1 MSVAAKLGA
10 KSEGRIDYLSANP
23 FEFTQILRELEKA
36 PEQAMFGQLIFPER
50 ASGRVP
56 LVICCHGSLGWRG
69 HHHEYMVR
77 YLEMGIAVFRVHSF
91 DARQVV
97 SVVEDQMQVTMASMI
112 VDSYRALELLV
123 THPRIDPARIGITG
137 WSLGGSVALYGA
149 WQPLAERLAPGGE
162 RFAAHL
168 PLYPAAHVR
177 PEEARWT
184 RAPIRVLIGGA
195 DDYTPAWFATDLA
208 GELRPAGVD
217 IEVTVYPGAQHSFDS
232 IEPSAFLP
240 LAIGL
245 GKKTTTVARDG
256 SMFVTGSDG
265 RRHPVDEPRHREA
278 SFAAMKARGAHIG
291 GSWDARRR
299 AFPDATAFFGEH
311 LLGA

>member
-1 MSVAAKLGA
+1 MTGA
-10 KSEGRIDYLSANP
+10 KKLSAEREGQIDYASANP
-23 FEFTQILRELEKA
+23 FEFTQILHELENA
-36 PEQAMFGQLIFPER
+36 PEQEMFGQLVFPEH

-112 VDSYRALELLV
+112 VDSYRALELLA

-137 WSLGGSVALYGA
+137 WSLGGSVALYAA
-149 WQPLAERLAPGGE
+149 WEPLAEQLATGGQ

-168 PLYPAAHVR
+168 PIYPAAHVR
-177 PEEARWT
+177 PEDVRWT

-195 DDYTPAWFATDLA
+195 DDYAPAWFATDLA
-208 GELRPAGVD
+208 DELRPAGVD
-217 IEVTVYPGAQHSFDS
+217 IQVLVYPDALHSFDS
-232 IEPSAFLP
+232 IEPRAFLP

-265 RRHPVDEPRHREA
+265 TRYPLDQPRQRQA

-299 AFPDATAFFGEH
+299 AFDDATAFFGQH
-311 LLGA
+311 LLGV

>member
-1 MSVAAKLGA
+1 MSDTTKLAAE
-10 KSEGRIDYLSANP
+10 SEGRIDYPSANP
-23 FEFTQILRELEKA
+23 FEFTQILRGLEQA
-36 PEQAMFGQLIFPER
+36 PEQEMFGQLIFPER
-50 ASGRVP
+50 AAGPVP

-77 YLEMGIAVFRVHSF
+77 FLEMGIAVFRVHSF

-112 VDSYRALELLV
+112 VDSYRALQLLS
-123 THPRIDPARIGITG
+123 THPRIDAAKIGITG
-137 WSLGGSVALYGA
+137 WSLGGSVALYSG
-149 WQPLAERLAPGGE
+149 WEPVAERLASGGE

-177 PEEARWT
+177 PEERRWT
-184 RAPIRVLIGGA
+184 RAPIRVLIGGD
-195 DDYTPAWFATDLA
+195 DDYTPAWFATELA
-208 GELRPAGVD
+208 DELRPAGVD
-217 IEVTVYPGAQHSFDS
+217 IEVTVYPDAQHSFDS
-232 IEPSAFLP
+232 IEPAAFLP

-265 RRHPVDEPRHREA
+265 TRHPVDEPRHREA
-278 SFAAMKARGAHIG
+278 SFKAMKARGAHIG
-291 GSWDARRR
+291 GSWDARRHC
-299 AFPDATAFFGEH
+299 FDDACDFFGQH